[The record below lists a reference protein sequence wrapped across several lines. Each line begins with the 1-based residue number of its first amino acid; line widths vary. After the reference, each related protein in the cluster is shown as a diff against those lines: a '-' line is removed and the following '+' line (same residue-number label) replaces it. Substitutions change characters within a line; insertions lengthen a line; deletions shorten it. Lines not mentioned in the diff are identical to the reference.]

1 MYRIVAIHPDGSETT
16 IYDPVGAGA
25 LPVLGPRTTEE
36 LNEAG
41 SLEFS
46 LVYGHPAWER
56 LVPNKTYMKAD
67 LDGREIFYGRVLT
80 AEPTV
85 LTGQAQYM
93 CSGALSFLKD
103 GEIAPDPKKNDG
115 TTDFQTMTA
124 EAFFR
129 RCIDA
134 YNADI
139 GNDQRRRFTVG
150 TVNHSRK
157 NETKQFQISQYTD
170 VKSILDNQL
179 IGYFGGFLRTRRDGN
194 GALLI
199 DWVEQYGDTDQGVL
213 ELGRNVIS
221 LLNRMT
227 GEELYTTIRPVGDN
241 NLTLSNGQT
250 IDVYPSAEMAEYGK
264 IVKNVS
270 FPGVTTESELRT
282 KAEALVGKIRKTM
295 VISSEISLVDMIFTD
310 EDVHGVNLGDVY
322 TGITGLEGTPMTVAA
337 RNRDFENPQN
347 DSCTLKNPKCFEGN
361 DLNTDASGGISKRS
375 SKNSSALGYSYKYIH
390 EFQDRLEINAKE
402 LGIYGEQIEIHAQ
415 NFVET
420 AQEFS
425 RIATVEGKLRED
437 TNIIMGTGVFQNS
450 EHITE
455 VAGQFR
461 YNKDTHEVEL
471 IDGSELK
478 VHKNGVEITVGTR
491 LTELS
496 EKTATF
502 EGSALWTQRNN
513 ITGIVG
519 EFDIVTIDGKRTL
532 RVKSGGGIVIRRNET
547 DFGLWDK
554 GELTGGMMVQML
566 NDGSVTTQI
575 RGDHI
580 DISTN
585 TAFGTVSQ
593 FVADKTPIIDN
604 MYTKVTAFDGS
615 TLWQQRDNITGVVGE
630 FAVVEYLDPLTGK
643 MVKKLVVKSGGG
655 IRIQRNNT
663 EFGLYDEGSLTGGI
677 MVEKLNDNTVT
688 TTIRG
693 DHVDITSN
701 TSFSSVSGT
710 VNDITR
716 SALWQNKNTITG
728 VVGEFE
734 IITDPNTGVKRL
746 VIKSGGG
753 IKIRKNNTEFGL
765 YDEESLTGG
774 IMVDKLNDNTVT
786 TTIRGDHVD
795 ITSNTSFSSV
805 SGTVDTITRS
815 ALWQDKNT
823 ITGVVGEFEIV
834 TDPNTGV
841 KRLVIKSGGGI
852 KIRRNNTEFGLY
864 DEESLTGGIMVDKL
878 NDDTVTTTIRGD
890 HVDITS
896 NSSFS
901 SVSGTVDTIT
911 RSALW
916 QDKNTITG
924 VVGEFEVKTVDGKKV
939 LVVKSGGGI
948 KIRKNDT
955 EFGLYD
961 EDSLTAGVVIKKING
976 NNTSASILASKIYLY
991 GTTKINEVF
1000 EAYESGVAIKKV
1012 LFITSSSSLQNTSI
1026 TGDYVLSPRLSVKS
1040 GGTLMFNGASGQYYA
1055 LQYSDIGSM
1064 IKSVTKSGSKLT
1076 FTMFNNTTLDFSL
1089 ATTLSGSWSGGI
1101 YKVTAS
1107 TNGSTTVILP
1117 ISLGVRASGTAQYS
1131 NFTIELCE
1139 YDNRGNATVRASS
1152 RMYLIEHVSGAGS
1165 YVDVSNVS
1173 TGTSGIVARISTTNT
1188 YNAGRRAVSLGTMTW
1203 DRNSDNLADNNTIRV
1218 STVGKESESSVA
1230 KTMYLN
1236 VGGWLWGNAVI
1247 SVVENT
1253 RDGRGVMV
1261 SSISIPEVTET
1272 VWENT
1277 SGRKWRAGV
1286 NVGGITRYSE
1296 EKDFSDYYYVSKDD
1310 IQFYRDRSVSS
1321 PDQIPGW
1328 GTADAP
1334 VQVESNFGLPKNQY
1348 GYYYFH
1354 ITVHG
1359 RTKYYWFYYDTR

>member
-67 LDGREIFYGRVLT
+67 LDGLEIFYGRVLT

-774 IMVDKLNDNTVT
+774 IMVDKLND
-786 TTIRGDHVD
+786 
-795 ITSNTSFSSV
+795 
-805 SGTVDTITRS
+805 
-815 ALWQDKNT
+815 
-823 ITGVVGEFEIV
+823 
-834 TDPNTGV
+834 
-841 KRLVIKSGGGI
+841 
-852 KIRRNNTEFGLY
+852 
-864 DEESLTGGIMVDKL
+864 
-878 NDDTVTTTIRGD
+878 DTVTTTIRGD

>member
-56 LVPNKTYMKAD
+56 LVPNKTYIKAD

-85 LTGQAQYM
+85 LTGQTQYM

-103 GEIAPDPKKNDG
+103 GEIAPDPKKKDG

-194 GALLI
+194 GTLLI

-415 NFVET
+415 NFIET

-425 RIATVEGKLRED
+425 RIATVEGKLLADND
-437 TNIIMGTGVFQNS
+437 TIMGTGVFQNS

-554 GELTGGMMVQML
+554 GELTGGMMVQMM
-566 NDGSVTTQI
+566 NDNTVTTKI

-585 TAFGTVSQ
+585 TAFGTVST
-593 FVADKTPIIDN
+593 FVAEKTPIIDT

-655 IRIQRNNT
+655 IVIRRNETDFGLWDKGELTGGMMVQMLNDGSVTTQIRGDHIDISTNTAFGTVSTFVAEKTPIINTLNTKVTAFDGSTLWQQRDNITGVVGEFEVVEYTDPLTGKKVKKLVVKSGGGIRIQRNNT
-663 EFGLYDEGSLTGGI
+663 EFGLYDEDNLKGGI
-677 MVEKLNDNTVT
+677 IVEKLNDNTVT

-701 TSFSSVSGT
+701 TSFSSVAGT
-710 VNDITR
+710 VGEITR
-716 SALWQNKNTITG
+716 SALWQNNSTI
-728 VVGEFE
+728 
-734 IITDPNTGVKRL
+734 
-746 VIKSGGG
+746 
-753 IKIRKNNTEFGL
+753 
-765 YDEESLTGG
+765 
-774 IMVDKLNDNTVT
+774 
-786 TTIRGDHVD
+786 
-795 ITSNTSFSSV
+795 
-805 SGTVDTITRS
+805 
-815 ALWQDKNT
+815 A
-823 ITGVVGEFEIV
+823 
-834 TDPNTGV
+834 
-841 KRLVIKSGGGI
+841 
-852 KIRRNNTEFGLY
+852 
-864 DEESLTGGIMVDKL
+864 
-878 NDDTVTTTIRGD
+878 
-890 HVDITS
+890 
-896 NSSFS
+896 
-901 SVSGTVDTIT
+901 
-911 RSALW
+911 
-916 QDKNTITG
+916 G
-924 VVGEFEVKTVDGKKV
+924 VVGEFEVKTVDGKNV

-948 KIRKNDT
+948 QIRKNSVD
-955 EFGLYD
+955 FGLWD
-961 EDSLTAGVVIKKING
+961 KNELTAGFMVDMINNKTTAKIKANRVTISGDTTINDCFDVD
-976 NNTSASILASKIYLY
+976 SY
-991 GTTKINEVF
+991 GLHSRKKFYMTNAEV
-1000 EAYESGVAIKKV
+1000 
-1012 LFITSSSSLQNTSI
+1012 
-1026 TGDYVLSPRLSVKS
+1026 S
-1040 GGTLMFNGASGQYYA
+1040 GGFETSTVNFNNSGTIYRMSA
-1055 LQYSDIGSM
+1055 ITVSKM
-1064 IKSVTKSGSKLT
+1064 IKSVAKSGSKLT
-1076 FTMFNNTTLDFSL
+1076 FTMFDDTTLDFSL

-1101 YKVTAS
+1101 YTVTAS
-1107 TNGSTTVILP
+1107 TNGRTMATLP
-1117 ISLGVRASGTAQYS
+1117 ISLWVRASGTAQYS

-1165 YVDVSNVS
+1165 YVDVSSVS

-1236 VGGWLWGNAVI
+1236 VGGWLWGNAII

-1277 SGRKWRAGV
+1277 PGTRKWRAGV
-1286 NVGGITRYSE
+1286 TVGGITRYSE